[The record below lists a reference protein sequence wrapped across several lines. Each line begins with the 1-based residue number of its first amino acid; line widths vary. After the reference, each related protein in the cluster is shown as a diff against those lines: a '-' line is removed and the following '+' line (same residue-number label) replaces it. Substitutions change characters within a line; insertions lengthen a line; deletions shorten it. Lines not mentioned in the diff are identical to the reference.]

1 MGERRMG
8 RNSVTLRLKLVI
20 AIGVLVLAI
29 FGITGYLIRT
39 RIKVNT
45 EEQAI
50 VYMQALSREFGNK
63 ADAMIEVPLDATRT
77 LAQMVPTALELPAA
91 ERRIFLLKTIE
102 TVLKQNSGFFGIWM
116 VFEPEAL
123 QDGDFAYA
131 GKTALGSD
139 SQGVFNPYFYR
150 DGSGIASQ
158 VDEASE
164 DYLESYYL
172 VPKVTGTDYVAE
184 PYFEEEVGQ
193 KKEWMFSVCAPVKID
208 DRVLGIVGID
218 IRVATILTEL
228 NKLTLY
234 QTGFGRLMS
243 GKGVVVSHKD
253 SGRIGKLAPEW
264 TDPKDAPLI
273 QEVFGG
279 AVKTFESY
287 SIVNDEID
295 MKTFVPVYFG
305 NSMEPWIAGTVVPIH
320 EIYASSNR
328 IVASIVVMMLVGLV
342 LILAGIYGAAL
353 FMTRT
358 LSRVSSALKNI
369 SLGDADLTQRLPVK
383 TSDEVGQIALNFNG
397 FVVMLDGIIRSI
409 RASIE
414 KLDAVA
420 QGLSASMEQTSS
432 AVYEINSNIES
443 SKTRIDAQSAS
454 VSQVSTAMDQ
464 INRTIDGFNDRIDEL
479 NRNIGD
485 SSSAIEE
492 MIANIASVSGTVDR
506 SLQEI
511 ENLSSLSDTGYE
523 KLGAVSAT
531 ITDIKNQSEGL
542 LEANSV
548 IQSISAQTNLLAMNA
563 AIEAAHAGDSG
574 RGFAVV
580 ADEIRKL
587 AENSAAQSK
596 TITRVLASFKSLM
609 NSVVG
614 AAADAGQSFESV
626 RASVTQVVLVQKNIG
641 AAMEEQNAGSKTI
654 LDSLGN
660 LRSVSRDV
668 EMGAEDMRSAGQ
680 AIQAE
685 TQTLVSVTAEIQNG
699 MVEMA
704 TGTKEINI
712 AISDVVELSL
722 SNKRNIQTVRDEVA
736 RFVTS
741 RE

>member
-1 MGERRMG
+1 MG
-8 RNSVTLRLKLVI
+8 RSSVTLRLKLVV
-20 AIGVLVLAI
+20 AIGILVLII
-29 FGITGYLIRT
+29 FGITGTLIRT
-39 RIKVNT
+39 KIKAST

-50 VYMQALSREFGNK
+50 VYMEALSHEFGNK
-63 ADAMIEVPLDATRT
+63 AEGMIDVPLDATRT
-77 LAQMVPTALELPAA
+77 LAQMVPIALELSAG
-91 ERRIFLLKTIE
+91 ERRPFLLKTME
-102 TVLKQNSGFFGIWM
+102 TVLKRNPDFFGIRM

-158 VDEASE
+158 VNEASE

-172 VPKVTGTDYVAE
+172 IPKVSGTDYVAE

-193 KKEWMFSVCAPVKID
+193 TKEWMFRVGAPVKIG
-208 DRVLGIVGID
+208 DRVLGIVVID
-218 IRVATILTEL
+218 IRAASINEEL

-234 QTGFGRLMS
+234 KTGFGRLMS
-243 GKGVVVSHKD
+243 SKGVVVSHKAP
-253 SGRIGKLAPEW
+253 GRIGKPAPEW
-264 TDPKDAPLI
+264 TDAKNAPLI
-273 QEVFGG
+273 QEVYAG
-279 AVKTFESY
+279 AVKTVEAY
-287 SIVNDEID
+287 SIANDEID
-295 MKTFVPVYFG
+295 IKTFVPVYFG
-305 NSMEPWIAGTVVPIH
+305 NSREPWIVGTVVPIH
-320 EIYASSNR
+320 EIYESSNR
-328 IVASIVVMMLVGLV
+328 LVASIVVMMLFGLF
-342 LILAGIYGAAL
+342 LILAGLYFAAL
-353 FMTRT
+353 LMTRT
-358 LSRVSSALKNI
+358 LTKVSGALKNI
-369 SLGDADLTQRLPVK
+369 SQGDADLTQRLPVK
-383 TSDEVGQIALNFNG
+383 TTDEVGQIAGNFNN
-397 FVVMLDGIIRSI
+397 FVAMLDGIIRSI

-414 KLDAVA
+414 KLDAIA

-443 SKTRIDAQSAS
+443 SKARIEGQAAS
-454 VSQVSTAMDQ
+454 VSEVSTAMDQ
-464 INRTIDGFNDRIDEL
+464 INRTIDGFGGRIDEL

-492 MIANIASVSGTVDR
+492 MIANIASVTGTVDR
-506 SLQEI
+506 SLTEI
-511 ENLSSLSDTGYE
+511 ENLRSLSETGYE
-523 KLGAVSAT
+523 KLTAVATT

-542 LEANSV
+542 LEANAV

-563 AIEAAHAGDSG
+563 AIEAAHAGESG

-596 TITRVLASFKSLM
+596 TISRVLASFKTLM
-609 NSVVG
+609 TSVVA

-626 RASVTQVVLVQKNIG
+626 RASVGQVVMVQKNIG

-668 EMGAEDMRSAGQ
+668 EMGAEEMRGAGQ

-704 TGTKEINI
+704 TGTKEINT

-722 SNKRNIQTVRDEVA
+722 SNKRNIQTVRDQVA